1 MRKMLVF
8 MLVFLVTFGVTV
20 GIGLFTFTHP
30 QQSPKNKK
38 NEVYLS
44 GENVSV
50 AFYNFPPMVIS
61 VPPQE
66 SIIFDDPITII
77 GRP

>member
-20 GIGLFTFTHP
+20 GIGVLTRS
-30 QQSPKNKK
+30 QLPKDESYTN
-38 NEVYLS
+38 
-44 GENVSV
+44 NVGNTNPSV
-50 AFYNFPPMVIS
+50 AFYHFPPMVIS
-61 VPPQE
+61 VPPVE
-66 SIIFDDPITII
+66 NIIFDDPVTII